1 MCAYIIIIYY
11 FGKIVNERKR
21 KNVKPR
27 RDAPMQNAECKIKD
41 KGETVGTGVTTV
53 RKSKIKNGVG

>member
-1 MCAYIIIIYY
+1 
-11 FGKIVNERKR
+11 
-21 KNVKPR
+21 
-27 RDAPMQNAECKIKD
+27 MQNTECKIKD